1 MLNLEPRSIEWWLAE
16 LRVAFL
22 ASAPELL
29 SLFDTYAAEAT
40 FGRRY
45 IANDLQRLQPG
56 AALLE
61 VGAGSML
68 LSCQLVREGFEV
80 TALEPT
86 GFGFTH
92 FDRMREVILGVAKD
106 QACLPRILASTGE
119 ALAETACFDYAFSI
133 NVMEHVAD
141 VECTLAN
148 VGRSLK
154 SSAVYH
160 FTCPNY
166 LFPYE
171 PHFNIPTFFS
181 KRLTYNLLGNKIL
194 SRTKI
199 PDPAGLWQSLNWIGV
214 LRVRGMAKRLP
225 GLKITFNNGLLV
237 STLERIA
244 SDSSFAARRSPFAR
258 KAILLLVGLRLHR
271 LFGCI
276 PAVLQPIMDCR
287 VEKFSVAENL

>member
-1 MLNLEPRSIEWWLAE
+1 MLDLEPRSIEWWLAQ

-29 SLFDTYAAEAT
+29 SLFDTYAAEAA

-45 IANDLQRLQPG
+45 IAQDLRRLQPG

-68 LSCQLVREGFEV
+68 LSCQLVREGFDV

-86 GFGFTH
+86 GSGFTH
-92 FDRMREVILGVAKD
+92 FDRMREVILRLATD
-106 QACLPRILASTGE
+106 QACVPRILASTGE
-119 ALAETACFDYAFSI
+119 ALVEMACFDYAFSV

-141 VECTLAN
+141 VERTLAN

-154 SSAVYH
+154 PSAVYH

-181 KRLTYNLLGNKIL
+181 KRLTFMLLGDRIL
-194 SRTKI
+194 SRTSI
-199 PDPAGLWQSLNWIGV
+199 PDPIGLWQSLNWIGV
-214 LRVRGMAKRLP
+214 LQIRSMSKRLL
-225 GLKITFNNGLLV
+225 GLQVSFNNGLLA

-244 SDSSFAARRSPFAR
+244 SDPSFAARRSPFAR
-258 KAILLLVGLRLHR
+258 KAILLLVRCRLHR
-271 LFGCI
+271 LVTYI

-287 VEKFSVAENL
+287 IQKIPL